1 MGAGWRR
8 ARRSAAGM
16 LVAGLALAGGGL
28 RDAEAG
34 RKEIQGPEVEAVLPA
49 TFRASPKT
57 WNSRH
62 LFFFGNREDED
73 YAAYGDEEQE
83 PEAVEESSGLNL
95 DEEQEPEPSEESSG
109 SFIGDLLNVVTDLAF
124 GAEEATR
131 PAAEAEAPAE
141 APAEESSGLN
151 LDEEQEAEA
160 MEESSGA
167 FVGDLNVVTD
177 LVFGPE
183 EEAAK
188 PATEAEAPAEAASV
202 DEAARID
209 AEEEEAAEAARIAVE
224 EQEIQSVET
233 VCANRGW
240 SLKYACRQRVGKVLG
255 LERVSDGESGY
266 DLVYTWDD
274 SVSRRDKAEAA
285 VAAGE
290 CPRCDDVATYHP
302 AGGGYVCADQSPDSD
317 DFGAVLGGIFTGK
330 ILGMPAPWPGSGCDI
345 LCGALCDGTCC
356 YV

>member
-1 MGAGWRR
+1 
-8 ARRSAAGM
+8 M

-188 PATEAEAPAEAASV
+188 PATEAEAPAKAAAV

-209 AEEEEAAEAARIAVE
+209 AEEEEAAEAARIAAAEEEAAEAARIAVE